1 MNGIRDLFDLNGDG
15 KMDGIE
21 MAMAYTVLF
30 GIDEPQKKELDSFD
44 NFHDEYDEAE

>member
-15 KMDGIE
+15 KLDGIE

-30 GIDEPQKKELDSFD
+30 GSGEPQETEPNGFDSMY
-44 NFHDEYDEAE
+44 DEYDEEE

>member
-15 KMDGIE
+15 ELDGIE

-30 GIDEPQKKELDSFD
+30 GSEEPQETEAYGFDSIYD
-44 NFHDEYDEAE
+44 KHDEEE

>member
-30 GIDEPQKKELDSFD
+30 GSEESQETEPDGFGSMY
-44 NFHDEYDEAE
+44 DEYDEEE

>member
-15 KMDGIE
+15 ELDGIE

-30 GIDEPQKKELDSFD
+30 GTDEP
-44 NFHDEYDEAE
+44 

>member
-15 KMDGIE
+15 KLDGIE

-30 GIDEPQKKELDSFD
+30 GNDEPQETGPNGFDSMY
-44 NFHDEYDEAE
+44 DEYDEEE